1 MNKKLWKE
9 IRLKSLVNKIENGK
23 WGTEPK
29 GDSNDVP
36 VVRIADFDRNNNVV
50 DDIEFVTRNIKED
63 TQPIINKRTDIL
75 IEKSGGG
82 DKTPVG
88 QSVIFESNQRATF
101 TNFITKISVDT
112 NKIDLKYFNYILS
125 SLYRSGYV
133 WKHIKQTTGIQN
145 LDVISYLNEKF
156 LIPSIEEQYKIV
168 NVLDELTLRIKSIV
182 DENKQSI
189 KELKK
194 YKQSLITEA
203 VTKGL
208 DTNVE
213 MKDSGLEWVGK
224 VPKDWELKKVRYF
237 LKETSVKNHPD
248 EEVLSLYRDYGVIPK
263 DSRDDNHNVTSTNT
277 SGYKLVNVNNVV
289 INKMKAWQGSIAV
302 SKYRGIVSPAYFI
315 YEVVDNSI
323 DFKFLHYVLRN
334 NIYLDEYMRISAGLR
349 IGQWDLNKNE
359 FKNLL
364 YPFPN
369 NIVEQ
374 QKIVSYLE
382 KQTSRIDK
390 LIEDKTNFIE
400 ELESY
405 KKSIIYEY
413 VTGKKEV

>member
-224 VPKDWELKKVRYF
+224 VPKDWEFKKVRYF